1 VSAAAAGGDG
11 RPVVGH
17 VVGTWL
23 RGTENW
29 IYDQVR
35 FTRRYRPVILAKHL
49 SGPDRFPWEPVHS
62 LSELGPARMLRQRLA
77 RWRTGVYP
85 HLRRAAAREGAALLH
100 DHFGHM
106 GWVAYDLGRVLRIP
120 FVVSFYGVDMWQHE
134 RGLQGLRDNYRG
146 MFAAGAGF
154 IAEGPAAAARLVEIG
169 APAERVFIHRLG
181 IDLER
186 FAYSERPLAEGE
198 PLRVLM
204 AARFTE
210 KKGMVYGVEAFC
222 RAAADHP
229 RLLLTVA
236 GDAGSSAAERAI
248 RDELHQIVAT
258 HGMEDRVRFTG
269 FLPLAELEALT
280 RTHHLLMHPSVHAAG
295 GDAEGGHPVVL
306 TQAAATGMPVLA
318 TLHCDIP
325 EVVVDGRTGWLV
337 PERDVDALT
346 AALVDAAEHPERL
359 AALGRAARRL
369 VEARYDAA
377 RETLDAVYDA
387 ALGGGTLDRAG

>member
-1 VSAAAAGGDG
+1 MVPPSKDGSVDG
-11 RPVVGH
+11 RPAVGH

-35 FTRRYRPVILAKHL
+35 FTWRYRPVILAKHL
-49 SGPDRFPWEPVHS
+49 EGADRFPWSPVRS
-62 LSELGPARMLRQRLA
+62 LAERGPVGMLWERLV
-77 RWRTGVYP
+77 RSRTGVYP
-85 HLRRAAAREGAALLH
+85 HLRRAAAGEGTALLH
-100 DHFGHM
+100 AHFGHM
-106 GWVAYDLGRVLRIP
+106 GWVAFDLARVLEVP
-120 FVVSFYGVDMWQHE
+120 FVVSFYGVDMWQHA
-134 RGLQGLRDNYRG
+134 RGVDGLRENYRG

-186 FAYSERPLAEGE
+186 FAFVERQLGDGE

-210 KKGMVYGVEAFC
+210 KKGMAYGVEAFC
-222 RAAADHP
+222 RAAAREP
-229 RLLLTVA
+229 RLRMTVA
-236 GDAGSSAAERAI
+236 GDAGPAAKEREVRA
-248 RDELHQIVAT
+248 ELHRIVAE

-269 FLPLAELEALT
+269 FIPLAELDALA

-295 GDAEGGHPVVL
+295 GDAEGGHPVVM
-306 TQAAATGMPVLA
+306 TQAAATGMPILG
-318 TLHCDIP
+318 TRHCDIP
-325 EVVVDGRTGWLV
+325 EVVQDGRTGWLV

-346 AALVDAAEHPERL
+346 AALLDVAARPQVLPEY
-359 AALGRAARRL
+359 GRAARAL
-369 VEARYDAA
+369 VEAKYDA
-377 RETLDAVYDA
+377 RRDTLDVVYDA
-387 ALGGGTLDRAG
+387 VLAGR